1 LRTIIRE
8 SIIRL
13 PIEEVFDFF
22 SNAENLNLLTP
33 GKLNFK
39 ILTPLPVKMEKGT
52 LIDYKISI
60 MGIPFKWR
68 TEITDWEPPFRFV
81 DIQLKGPYKVW
92 IHEHV
97 FKKENGSTIVT
108 DNVNYKSKGWIL
120 EPVIQKLFIEKKLE
134 EIFDYREKKLKL
146 IFKDDK

>member
-81 DIQLKGPYKVW
+81 DIQLKGPYKV
-92 IHEHV
+92 
-97 FKKENGSTIVT
+97 
-108 DNVNYKSKGWIL
+108 
-120 EPVIQKLFIEKKLE
+120 
-134 EIFDYREKKLKL
+134 
-146 IFKDDK
+146 

>member
-97 FKKENGSTIVT
+97 FKKENGYTIVT
-108 DNVNYKSKGWIL
+108 DKVNYKSKGWIL